1 MKKQNVLVVG
11 LGNMGGSL
19 VSGLLLN
26 APKYAIRVFDIDKAK
41 SKQWGDAVEFYD
53 IRKDS
58 HLLECDVL
66 FLCIKPQDF
75 SEFCL
80 HHAKIESQ
88 TLIVSTLAGKTTDQI
103 EKELNFSGPIIRCMP
118 NIAATVSEAA
128 TVLTKNAKVKETH
141 VEIIESIFSSIGT
154 AHWVKEPLMDA
165 VTGLSGSGPAYV
177 YLFIEGLADGG
188 VKMGLPRQLALALAT
203 QTVLG
208 AAKLVKQS
216 GLHPAVLRDQVVTPA
231 GTTIAG
237 LHELEKHGIRAM
249 LMDAVSAGT
258 LRSQQL
264 REK

>member
-1 MKKQNVLVVG
+1 MN
-11 LGNMGGSL
+11 
-19 VSGLLLN
+19 GLLVN
-26 APKYAIRVFDIDKAK
+26 APRYAIKVFDIDKVK
-41 SKQWGDAVEFYD
+41 SRQWGKAVQFYD
-53 IRKDS
+53 IRQEKC
-58 HLLECDVL
+58 LLECDVL

-75 SEFCL
+75 SEFCM
-80 HHAKIESQ
+80 HHAKLESQ

-103 EKELNFSGPIIRCMP
+103 QKELNFAGPIIRCMP

-128 TVLTKNAKVKETH
+128 TAITKNAKVKQLH
-141 VEIIESIFSSIGT
+141 VELIENIFSEIGT

-208 AAKLVKQS
+208 AAKLVKET

-258 LRSQQL
+258 IRSQQL

>member
-1 MKKQNVLVVG
+1 MKKLQVLVVG

-19 VSGLLLN
+19 INGLLSS
-26 APKYAIRVFDIDKAK
+26 ASDFDIKVFDIQKNKAK
-41 SKQWGDAVEFYD
+41 PWDKKVKFLNIQKEQLALNF
-53 IRKDS
+53 
-58 HLLECDVL
+58 DVI

-75 SEFCL
+75 SDFCSYKADL
-80 HHAKIESQ
+80 NHS
-88 TLIVSTLAGKTTDQI
+88 TLVVSTLAGKTIDQI
-103 EKELNFSGPIIRCMP
+103 QNELNFSGPIIRCMP

-128 TVLTKNAKVKETH
+128 TALTKNSH
-141 VEIIESIFSSIGT
+141 VTEQQEHIIEQIFNSIGT
-154 AHWVKEPLMDA
+154 CHWVKESLLDA

-208 AAKLVKQS
+208 AAKLVKQT

-249 LMDAVSAGT
+249 LMDAVTAAT
-258 LRSQQL
+258 LKSQQL
-264 REK
+264 RQR